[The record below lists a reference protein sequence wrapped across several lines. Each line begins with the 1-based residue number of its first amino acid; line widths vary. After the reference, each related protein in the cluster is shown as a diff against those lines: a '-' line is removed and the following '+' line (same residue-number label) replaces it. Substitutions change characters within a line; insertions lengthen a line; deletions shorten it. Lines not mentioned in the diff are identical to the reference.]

1 MKIKSKDIEAV
12 ENILTLEVCRAQTAL
27 AVFKFNDSVAQMSHI
42 DSQEQIEEFWRTA
55 SPGAKWLYIA
65 YIGGLIDS
73 AIERRPNRP

>member
-12 ENILTLEVCRAQTAL
+12 ENLLTLEVCRAQTAL

-65 YIGGLIDS
+65 YIGTLI
-73 AIERRPNRP
+73 APAHERKPSRL